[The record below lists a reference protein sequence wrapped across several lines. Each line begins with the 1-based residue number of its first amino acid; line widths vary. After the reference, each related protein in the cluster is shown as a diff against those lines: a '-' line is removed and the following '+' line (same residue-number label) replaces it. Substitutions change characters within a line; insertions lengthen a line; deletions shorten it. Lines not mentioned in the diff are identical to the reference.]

1 MFGNFKAIL
10 YYTYFFLLALI
21 ADVVNQNETGH
32 LESYIE
38 VPWMLVRLFLIF
50 VSIFDNMVI

>member
-10 YYTYFFLLALI
+10 YYTYFFLLELI
-21 ADVVNQNETGH
+21 ADPVHQNETGH

-38 VPWMLVRLFLIF
+38 LPWMLVHFFLIF
-50 VSIFDNMVI
+50 VSILDNMIM